1 MVGDNINWK
10 IKPLIKKWNFLQPPI
25 PEENAYL
32 FCTLKFM
39 PTQCISPTF
48 EWFPLPKLFECSY
61 FSDMIMKIPFQN
73 PPTQTR
79 VRKYNFCTWV
89 ATMAFSFPY
98 WHQNIQLW
106 SRKYDLLIVEKLE
119 NWWHYQFSRDP
130 TSPYIKWHL
139 FYE

>member
-89 ATMAFSFPY
+89 ATMAFSFFSILASKY
-98 WHQNIQLW
+98 TVMVTEVW
-106 SRKYDLLIVEKLE
+106 SIDRWKTWKLVKLSIFRRP
-119 NWWHYQFSRDP
+119 HIP
-130 TSPYIKWHL
+130 LH
-139 FYE
+139 